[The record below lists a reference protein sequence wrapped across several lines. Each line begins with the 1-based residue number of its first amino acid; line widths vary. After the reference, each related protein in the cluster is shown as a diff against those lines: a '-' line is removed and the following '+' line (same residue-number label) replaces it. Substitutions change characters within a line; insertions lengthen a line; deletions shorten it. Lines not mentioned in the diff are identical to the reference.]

1 MVYAGSDI
9 ACIILCYK
17 VLLKNVFGEHTRRFS
32 SCLSLC
38 ATFRQTVSLHYELF
52 RACGQRHPVFT
63 TVIERFE
70 VKISML
76 RLFYENFEILSTAPG
91 FVSLIN
97 YVLEVN
103 LRWLTINHHSVQDV
117 NDPVNHAQVCAG
129 CNYEYEI
136 IQKIKQYALHANLE
150 RRGFFYTRRAE

>member
-1 MVYAGSDI
+1 MYLENIREGFQAAYHYALLSDRQCHYI
-9 ACIILCYK
+9 MNYSEHVLKDILFY
-17 VLLKNVFGEHTRRFS
+17 TR
-32 SCLSLC
+32 
-38 ATFRQTVSLHYELF
+38 
-52 RACGQRHPVFT
+52 
-63 TVIERFE
+63 IERFE
-70 VKISML
+70 VKICML

-129 CNYEYEI
+129 CNYESEI